1 MSIVLVLVAFVLF
14 LLAHFVFDEKVK
26 DGFRPEWSGVLAT
39 VAVVLTAG
47 LISAKYAPAEDKVGL
62 TIGLTIGAIAGLGG
76 SLLRGKIGPVA
87 LGVAAASA
95 IHLLGAPIMS
105 VAQIALFCG
114 VAIGALALR
123 QPGSISV
130 AVVASVC
137 VAADFLGK
145 HHSNT
150 PASIMVGSILGV
162 AGVIGMVLGGVLPN
176 KVTLLRPVIL
186 AIVLTLGGVLISW
199 RIGNTDANITIIV
212 VMSALAGLVID
223 FMLPDGENDATRI
236 ALAAIIAVSL
246 ATIAFGLAKA
256 TGMAVAL
263 GTMTLLLLGVGNR
276 LAVLSIGPL
285 FGLVFYR
292 VLKEIDLHS
301 TKALDIGQHYALIG
315 VLLGAVIPLLPTE
328 WATASKLKSGLRSF
342 LWTIL
347 ILGGPILIAVMLGEK
362 GSIGFVGGLGLAGLC
377 QALRGQRSLLP
388 LAVIPGLAAVTSI
401 CLDWFEDWGDLAR
414 NDKVKVFMVAG
425 VAFVVV
431 VSILALV
438 SRTPK
443 QEVTA

>member
-1 MSIVLVLVAFVLF
+1 MTIVLVLVSFALCV
-14 LLAHFVFDEKVK
+14 LAHFVFDEKFK
-26 DGFRPEWSGVLAT
+26 DGPRLEWSGILAT
-39 VAVVLTAG
+39 LGVVLTAG
-47 LISAKYAPAEDKVGL
+47 LIAAKYAPAEDKVGL
-62 TIGLTIGAIAGLGG
+62 TVGLAIGAIAGIGG
-76 SLLRGKIGPVA
+76 SLLRGKIAPIA

-123 QPGSISV
+123 QPGAISV
-130 AVVASVC
+130 AVVASLC
-137 VAADFLGK
+137 AAADFFGR

-162 AGVIGMVLGGVLPN
+162 AGVIGTVLGGVLPN
-176 KVTLLRPVIL
+176 KVIMLRPVIL
-186 AIVLTLGGVLISW
+186 AMILTLGGVLITW
-199 RIGNTDANITIIV
+199 RIGNTDASITIIV
-212 VMSALAGLVID
+212 VMSAVAGMVID
-223 FMLPDGENDATRI
+223 FMLPDGENDTTRI

-263 GTMTLLLLGVGNR
+263 STMTLLFLGVGNR
-276 LAVLSIGPL
+276 LAALSIGPL

-292 VLKEIDLHS
+292 VLKEIDLHA

-315 VLLGAVIPLLPTE
+315 VLLGAVIPLLPAD
-328 WATASKLKSGLRSF
+328 WAIGSKFKNGMRSL
-342 LWTIL
+342 LWTVL
-347 ILGGPILIAVMLGEK
+347 ILGAPIFIAVMLGEK

-377 QALRGQRSLLP
+377 QALRGQKSLLP
-388 LAVIPGLAAVTSI
+388 LAIIPGLAAVTSI

-414 NDKVKVFMVAG
+414 NDKVKVFMIAG
-425 VAFVVV
+425 IGLVIV
-431 VSILALV
+431 VSILAIV
-438 SRTPK
+438 SRAPK